1 MTRHLTRG
9 DALEIAGVILPPA
22 VSVRDA
28 ALLDAALA
36 RPRDTAFGEEAYP
49 DPWLKA
55 AALLRSVLIGHPLS
69 DGNKRL
75 AWTCAK
81 TFLRLNGVAWGPVD
95 QDAAYDLVIAVT
107 TGALV
112 DAAEIAARL
121 RALPARVWGAA
132 GEDAG
137 AQDPG
142 RGSG

>member
-9 DALEIAGVILPPA
+9 DALEIADVILPPN
-22 VSVRDA
+22 VSMRDA

-36 RPRDTAFGEEAYP
+36 RPRDTVFGVDAYP

-75 AWTCAK
+75 AWTSAK
-81 TFLRLNGVAWGPVD
+81 VFLRLNGVAWGPVD

-107 TGALV
+107 TGELV
-112 DAAEIAARL
+112 EVAEIAGRL
-121 RALPARVWGAA
+121 RALPARG
-132 GEDAG
+132 
-137 AQDPG
+137 
-142 RGSG
+142 